1 MMKRA
6 LLLVGIL
13 GLTGARADEVI
24 LASESYY
31 LSKSEVAA
39 SSAAALAGSSD
50 AAVKLMN
57 FYWMSGKKD
66 IPRAKYWAVIGAE
79 NGSIEAQFRA
89 WQTLSISR
97 NPDEQRRAIFWLKK
111 AADENYLGSKETLAR
126 CGSWPDP
133 PQRKKAAA
141 CFGPAAGPRQ

>member
-1 MMKRA
+1 
-6 LLLVGIL
+6 
-13 GLTGARADEVI
+13 
-24 LASESYY
+24 
-31 LSKSEVAA
+31 
-39 SSAAALAGSSD
+39 
-50 AAVKLMN
+50 MN